1 MRRRAGLT
9 LTEVLVV
16 LLILAIAGALL
27 LSRQVTQRGMQRA
40 KHAGEMGNVVDSA
53 RVVAGQRGVA
63 VRLRVYADGL
73 WSVEAPAVADPI
85 AAGTMTAPP
94 APIDVTVEPKGACRA
109 TAGSMPREEL
119 RAAFDAGKCRFDAK
133 P

>member
-16 LLILAIAGALL
+16 LVILAIAGALL
-27 LSRQVTQRGMQRA
+27 LSRQVTRRGMQRA
-40 KHAGEMGNVVDSA
+40 ENAGEMRAVVDSA
-53 RVVAGQRGVA
+53 RALARGRSVA

-94 APIDVTVEPKGACRA
+94 APFDVTVDAKGACRA
-109 TAGSMPREEL
+109 TTGSRPREAL
-119 RAAFDAGKCRFDAK
+119 RAAFDAGKCRFDAAQ
-133 P
+133 